1 MTTLINDDCLKAL
14 KNIEDNS
21 IDLIVTDPP
30 YKIISGGRKVNG
42 DTSTQPSGMFTKLS
56 EENNVKSGKLF
67 KHNDIKFKDWMPE
80 MFRVLREQTHA
91 YFMVND
97 RNLNDLI
104 NEGEKAGF
112 KLQNILIWKKN
123 NSTPNRYYMK
133 CSEFIVMFR
142 KGKAK
147 NIKNMGSKT
156 VLEVDNVRNKTHPT
170 EKPVELLE
178 ILISNSSN
186 ENDVVLEPFLGTGSC
201 GVACKNLN
209 RKFIGIEIDKEYFEI
224 AEKRIK
230 GE

>member
-1 MTTLINDDCLKAL
+1 MKLINDDCLKAL
-14 KNIEDNS
+14 KEIEDNS
-21 IDLIVTDPP
+21 VDLIVTDPP

-42 DTSTQPSGMFTKLS
+42 DVSTQPSGMFTKLS
-56 EENNVKSGKLF
+56 KENNVKSGKLF

-80 MFRVLREQTHA
+80 MFRVLKEQTHA

-97 RNLNDLI
+97 RNLNNLI
-104 NEGEKAGF
+104 TEAEKVGF

-123 NSTPNRYYMK
+123 NATPNRYYMK

-147 NIKNMGSKT
+147 SINNMGSKA
-156 VLEVDNVRNKTHPT
+156 VLEVNNVRNKTHPT

-178 ILISNSSN
+178 ILIGNSSN
-186 ENDVVLEPFLGTGSC
+186 ENDLILEPFLGTGSC
-201 GVACKNLN
+201 AVACQNLN
-209 RKFIGIEIDKEYFEI
+209 RRFIGIEIDKEYFEI
-224 AEKRIK
+224 AQKRIK